1 MEEPGGYLFRVSM
14 NLFRSRRRR
23 AAVALRRMVVPGA
36 PAADAFEAVD
46 DRTVV
51 LRALSDLVP
60 EQRAA
65 LVVTGLYGLSS
76 DEAAEVLGV
85 QPSTVRA
92 RASRARAALREAI
105 GEVRSIDERDVLER
119 ALRGFVPEPGMT
131 ERVFRRRERKRRN
144 QRIRAGV
151 LGAAVAVAV
160 ALVGARS
167 LVIGDVPMV
176 TPAPTPP
183 SPATGQIG
191 FIGVPPRE
199 RRRARRSPATSS

>member
-1 MEEPGGYLFRVSM
+1 VMGEPIHLVRDDEAVSVAATAFEAFVAEHQDRLFGALCLITGDRSEAEDIAQEAFLRVLERWDRVEAMEEPGGYLFRVSM

-23 AAVALRRMVVPGA
+23 AAVALRRMVLPSA
-36 PAADAFEAVD
+36 PATDAFEAVD

-76 DEAAEVLGV
+76 DEAADVLGV

-105 GEVRSIDERDVLER
+105 GDVR
-119 ALRGFVPEPGMT
+119 
-131 ERVFRRRERKRRN
+131 
-144 QRIRAGV
+144 
-151 LGAAVAVAV
+151 
-160 ALVGARS
+160 
-167 LVIGDVPMV
+167 
-176 TPAPTPP
+176 
-183 SPATGQIG
+183 
-191 FIGVPPRE
+191 
-199 RRRARRSPATSS
+199 